1 MIKQSLRGDIF
12 AVAVCSSASFFF
24 FPYFHLSTLPFP
36 CLLFRAPP
44 PSPSSPPPSF
54 PTTNS
59 FLLFFS
65 PPSPHFHRE
74 EEERKGG
81 RGEAGF
87 VRSERVAPSWS
98 PPSAL
103 CSSSFRCVGA
113 KSICQDEWIG
123 ACDRRRRRRRRRA
136 GGAEK

>member
-74 EEERKGG
+74 EEAEEGREG
-81 RGEAGF
+81 RGRL
-87 VRSERVAPSWS
+87 RSFGKGRALLVPSLR
-98 PPSAL
+98 PLLLFLPL
-103 CSSSFRCVGA
+103 CW
-113 KSICQDEWIG
+113 CQKHLPG
-123 ACDRRRRRRRRRA
+123 
-136 GGAEK
+136 